1 MSDTTNTSPETP
13 ATPVTVTYGG
23 VQDRPGDVN
32 HPDNLAPVGVSTDPA
47 APTGAHA
54 AAPTLPDDF
63 QYDPATDTY
72 IRVAPV
78 TEHYGQ

>member
-1 MSDTTNTSPETP
+1 MSDTSGTNNNTS

-47 APTGAHA
+47 APTGAHT
-54 AAPTLPDDF
+54 AAPTVPDDF
-63 QYDPATDTY
+63 RYDPATDTY
-72 IRVAPV
+72 VRNAPV
-78 TEHYGQ
+78 TEHYEQ